1 MKIKLVL
8 LFSIASLCLSGCAL
22 LLGVGNGPKG
32 SVKNEVSITSRHSEG
47 KMNAVKLTCIS
58 SSYDENFLTI
68 YLWNN
73 TDERIFIEWENAR
86 CQSGKVVFGD
96 DRRITMNNAKADEAI
111 SANSHSLTKEV
122 TSADNIMSDDII
134 PLFRTKY
141 LQDGI
146 DKYVKIK
153 IPVRFADGNVEEYD
167 FYVRLY
173 WESETPN

>member
-1 MKIKLVL
+1 MQNRQNAQAKNGSKHCCQSNISGDPNTRMSPLYYFALKY
-8 LFSIASLCLSGCAL
+8 ASDFIDVYSAHRYP
-22 LLGVGNGPKG
+22 NIENISND
-32 SVKNEVSITSRHSEG
+32 SVSNWLD
-47 KMNAVKLTCIS
+47 AV
-58 SSYDENFLTI
+58 
-68 YLWNN
+68 N

-153 IPVRFADGNVEEYD
+153 IPVRFADGTVEEYD

-173 WESETPN
+173 WEPETLK